1 MNITTLHKI
10 ICTAALSS
18 GMVLAT
24 SAQAQTKSRHLH
36 EMPKNQI
43 NQKILEHLSKV
54 YTEQADS
61 LENMIVSYRE
71 NRSQYEVTAPAPY
84 YFPLFSSST

>member
-10 ICTAALSS
+10 ICTAALFVRYGFGNERS
-18 GMVLAT
+18 G
-24 SAQAQTKSRHLH
+24 SNKSRHLH

-61 LENMIVSYRE
+61 LE
-71 NRSQYEVTAPAPY
+71 T
-84 YFPLFSSST
+84 